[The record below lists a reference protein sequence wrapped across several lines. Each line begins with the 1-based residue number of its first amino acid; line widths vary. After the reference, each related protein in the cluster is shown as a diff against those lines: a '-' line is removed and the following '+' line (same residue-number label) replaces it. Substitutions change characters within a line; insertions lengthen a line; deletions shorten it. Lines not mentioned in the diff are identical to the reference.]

1 MSLLARK
8 TQTAKSLPV
17 CNYGN
22 PVLREKSV
30 PVEAV
35 DAAVEE
41 LAERMLVTMA
51 EQEGIGLAAPQVG
64 QNIRMITLNVPAPND
79 TEDSPPFGNTP
90 GELVLLEQM
99 PIVLI
104 NPQLSVFSEQVYE
117 YNEGCLSMPGIRGC
131 VVRPEFV
138 QLDAATPN
146 GAMVAF
152 RCGGLLSRCLQH
164 EVDHLDGV
172 LFTDHMKADD
182 LALLDDALN
191 KLERQT
197 RLSLKRR

>member
-1 MSLLARK
+1 MSLLGRK
-8 TQTAKSLPV
+8 SQTAKSLPM

-22 PVLREKSV
+22 PVLREQSV
-30 PVEAV
+30 PVEVV

-41 LAERMLVTMA
+41 LAASMLVTMD

-64 QNIRMITLNVPAPND
+64 QNIRMITLNVPLPND
-79 TEDSPPFGNTP
+79 TEDSPPFSNTP
-90 GELVLLEQM
+90 GELVLLNQM
-99 PIVLI
+99 PMVLI
-104 NPQLSVFSEQVYE
+104 NPQLSVFSEQLFE
-117 YNEGCLSMPGIRGC
+117 YNEGCLSMPGIRGW

-138 QLDAATPN
+138 QLDATTVN
-146 GAMVAF
+146 GATAAF

-172 LFTDHMKADD
+172 LFTDRMEADD
-182 LALLDDALN
+182 LAQLEGALN

-197 RLSLKRR
+197 RLSRKRR

>member
-1 MSLLARK
+1 MSLLGRK
-8 TQTAKSLPV
+8 TQTAKLLPM

-30 PVEAV
+30 AVEVV

-41 LAERMLVTMA
+41 LAECMLVTMD

-64 QNIRMITLNVPAPND
+64 QNIRMITLSVPAPTD
-79 TEDSPPFGNTP
+79 TEDSPPFSNTP

-99 PIVLI
+99 PMVLI
-104 NPQLSVFSEQVYE
+104 NPQLSVFSEQIFE
-117 YNEGCLSMPGIRGC
+117 YNEGCLSIPGIRGC
-131 VVRPEFV
+131 VVRSEFV
-138 QLDAATPN
+138 QLDAATLN
-146 GAMVAF
+146 GAMVTF

-172 LFTDHMKADD
+172 FFTDRMKADD
-182 LALLDDALN
+182 LVLLEGALN
-191 KLERQT
+191 KLERET

>member
-1 MSLLARK
+1 MSLLGRK
-8 TQTAKSLPV
+8 SQTAKSLPM

-22 PVLREKSV
+22 PVLREQSV
-30 PVEAV
+30 PVEVV

-41 LAERMLVTMA
+41 LAASMLVTMD

-64 QNIRMITLNVPAPND
+64 QNIRMITLNVPLPND
-79 TEDSPPFGNTP
+79 TEDSPPFSNTP
-90 GELVLLEQM
+90 GELVLLNQM
-99 PIVLI
+99 PMILI
-104 NPQLSVFSEQVYE
+104 NPQLSVFSEQLFE
-117 YNEGCLSMPGIRGC
+117 YNEGCLSMPGIRGW

-138 QLDAATPN
+138 QLDATTVN
-146 GAMVAF
+146 GATVAF

-172 LFTDHMKADD
+172 LFTDRMEADD
-182 LALLDDALN
+182 LAQLEGALN

-197 RLSLKRR
+197 RLSRKRR